1 MLPKLPSSCFAECPA
16 APTVSV
22 TLAAS
27 VLTTTSCLWS
37 SSAAA
42 VQLHL
47 CSCIGPCRFG
57 LVTDTQTCFMTSCWT
72 RMVQHEVGGSALRA
86 FKLLPSFMCVCTSC
100 CKERQLLLLP
110 GVAVVPVGVHAV
122 TTITDKN
129 RRRRNTAT

>member
-72 RMVQHEVGGSALRA
+72 MRVQHEVGGSALRA
-86 FKLLPSFMCVCTSC
+86 FKLLPSLMCVCTSC

>member
-1 MLPKLPSSCFAECPA
+1 MLPKLPSSCFAERPA

-37 SSAAA
+37 SSAAS
-42 VQLHL
+42 VQMQL
-47 CSCIGPCRFG
+47 CSCIGTCRFG

-72 RMVQHEVGGSALRA
+72 HMVQHEVGGSALRA